1 MTKLSKDKVLLL
13 HQYIASETGGSVG
26 LRDEGLLE
34 SALEGAFATFG
45 GRELYPT
52 KEEKAARIGAS
63 LVANHSFLDG
73 NKRIGMYVML
83 TFLEVNGIKLD
94 CTDEDI
100 VRAGLAL
107 ADGSMSYEG
116 ILDWIR
122 LREQAHEGQ
131 A

>member
-1 MTKLSKDKVLLL
+1 MTKFSKDKVLLL
-13 HQYIASETGGSVG
+13 HQYIAAETGGSVG

-34 SALEGAFATFG
+34 SALEGAFATFE

-63 LVANHSFLDG
+63 LVSNHAFLDG

-83 TFLEVNGIKLD
+83 TFLEVNGIRGE

-100 VRAGLAL
+100 VRAGLSL
-107 ADGSMSYEG
+107 ADGSMDYEK
-116 ILDWIR
+116 LLAWIR
-122 LREQAHEGQ
+122 EHAVPQEAR
-131 A
+131 